1 MKLKN
6 LSVLTVCSNLSLIPR
21 VVYSTFRTK
30 RLTRGHFNQ
39 IQKFRDQNLGYSFV
53 VLDNNDQHDY
63 VSSKFKGEK
72 ILDIYERT
80 TFGQMRADIV
90 RIALMLFE
98 GGVYIDGTKRLR
110 TPLSE
115 VVPPTARFV
124 FAHERNIIP
133 PEISIKTDERILR
146 NHRNTVV
153 PWCMM
158 SSSGFP
164 VFETMI
170 DSIERDSALYE
181 NVVFENPKTAILKL
195 TGTYQY
201 TKAVWRHLLN
211 GMEDF
216 HYAGID
222 FGEDYA
228 DIPIKE
234 SVGPKYKRH
243 YSSASN
249 QCILKPRK

>member
-1 MKLKN
+1 MRVSDQSARIS
-6 LSVLTVCSNLSLIPR
+6 LSYEQAIPR

-39 IQKFRDQNLGYSFV
+39 IQKFRNQNQEYSFV
-53 VLDNNDQHDY
+53 VLDKNNQHDY
-63 VSSKFKGEK
+63 VSSKFKGERIK
-72 ILDIYERT
+72 EIYERT
-80 TFGQMRADIV
+80 VFGQMQADIV

-98 GGVYIDGTKRLR
+98 GGVYIDGTKRLT

-115 VVPPTARFV
+115 VIPPTARFV

-146 NHRNTVV
+146 NHRNTIV

-164 VFETMI
+164 IFKTMVEF
-170 DSIERDSALYE
+170 IERDSALYE

-201 TKAVWRHLLN
+201 TTAVWRHLLN
-211 GMEDF
+211 GIEDV

-222 FGEDYA
+222 FGEDFA
-228 DIPIKE
+228 DVPIRE
-234 SVGPKYKRH
+234 SFGPKYKRH
-243 YSSASN
+243 YSSVSN
-249 QCILKPRK
+249 QYILKPRK

>member
-1 MKLKN
+1 MRLKN
-6 LSVLTVCSNLSLIPR
+6 LSVLTVSRNLQLIPR

-30 RLTRGHFNQ
+30 RLTKGHFNQ
-39 IQKFRDQNLGYSFV
+39 IQKFRDQNQGYSFV

-72 ILDIYERT
+72 ILEIYERT
-80 TFGQMRADIV
+80 IFGQMRADIV

-98 GGVYIDGTKRLR
+98 GGVYIDGTKRL
-110 TPLSE
+110 TAPLSE
-115 VVPPTARFV
+115 VIPPTARFV

-146 NHRNTVV
+146 NHRNTIV

-164 VFETMI
+164 IFQTMVE
-170 DSIERDSALYE
+170 SIERDSALYE

-195 TGTYQY
+195 TATYQY
-201 TKAVWRHLLN
+201 TTAVWRHLLN
-211 GMEDF
+211 GIEDV

-228 DIPIKE
+228 DVPIRE
-234 SVGPKYKRH
+234 SVGRKHKRH

-249 QCILKPRK
+249 QYILKPRK